1 MDRCLFWCP
10 PTLRRFEMSDLNDGH
25 VEKAGKCSTDPVCG
39 MTVQIGPAT
48 QSATHDGETYHF
60 CSRNCLDKFYQE
72 PGCYATKGQPSAP
85 KAPASEQ
92 TGPSAEVEYTCPMHS
107 EIIRSAPGSFRSAQ
121 WRLNPARRRLGAGPR
136 NLGNPSHV
144 GSQRMQ
150 SPDGIQ
156 GRDVSI
162 LRSQVSRHRQSRSP
176 KMAASFA
183 NFATAAT
190 C

>member
-1 MDRCLFWCP
+1 
-10 PTLRRFEMSDLNDGH
+10 MSDLNDGH

-107 EIIRSAPGSFRSAQ
+107 EIIRSAPGSCPICAMALEPRTPATGCRSEEFGKSF
-121 WRLNPARRRLGAGPR
+121 ARWIATDAIAGW
-136 NLGNPSHV
+136 N
-144 GSQRMQ
+144 
-150 SPDGIQ
+150 
-156 GRDVSI
+156 
-162 LRSQVSRHRQSRSP
+162 SRSRCFNS
-176 KMAASFA
+176 AVAGFAS
-183 NFATAAT
+183 
-190 C
+190 